1 MKKTYLTHALAFGLG
16 VIIAYGINDY
26 VHIENTKGDSQQK
39 LRAKNRAFGNP
50 MDNNKDLMM
59 KSMDNI
65 FKKQMKKLERGLS
78 GGVEVEEFETD
89 KFYKIVISG
98 VGINR
103 DSLKFNVNKGL
114 FVVSLNVE
122 KIIKNDWG
130 TSKTKSS
137 FSRSF
142 YIPKDVDQ
150 GNPDVKT
157 EGDNIMIEFKKV

>member
-98 VGINR
+98 SPISCACCV
-103 DSLKFNVNKGL
+103 
-114 FVVSLNVE
+114 
-122 KIIKNDWG
+122 IKTSG
-130 TSKTKSS
+130 T
-137 FSRSF
+137 
-142 YIPKDVDQ
+142 P
-150 GNPDVKT
+150 
-157 EGDNIMIEFKKV
+157 